1 MKNNRYF
8 GLKMFFFRMKI
19 RLFIITASE
28 HLMNLDDIL
37 VKTEIKQIICFIYFD
52 GGFIDSHTI
61 L

>member
-1 MKNNRYF
+1 
-8 GLKMFFFRMKI
+8 MKI
-19 RLFIITASE
+19 RLFIITPSE

-52 GGFIDSHTI
+52 GGFIDSQTI